1 MSESI
6 LLVEDNALV
15 LAQLNQTLT
24 TAGYQVT
31 TAVNGLDGYNKAQ
44 QQRFDLCIV
53 DHLMP
58 LMNGPQLVK
67 NLISL
72 GDNAPGSI
80 IFLTTQDLKLVNQI
94 SEVHLADKVLT
105 KPISNT
111 EFLAEVNQLK
121 ECSSEVA

>member
-31 TAVNGLDGYNKAQ
+31 TAINGLDGYNKAQ

-58 LMNGPQLVK
+58 LMNGPQLIK

-72 GDNAPGSI
+72 AGNAPSTI
-80 IFLTTQDLKLVNQI
+80 MFLTTQELKVVDQI
-94 SEVHLADKVLT
+94 SEVQLANKVLS
-105 KPISNT
+105 KPISNS
-111 EFLAEVNQLK
+111 EFLDEVRQLI
-121 ECSSEVA
+121 EYSSEVA

>member
-1 MSESI
+1 MSESV

-44 QQRFDLCIV
+44 QHRFDLCIV

-67 NLISL
+67 NLIAL
-72 GDNAPGSI
+72 GDHAPSSI

-111 EFLAEVNQLK
+111 EFLAEVSKLK
-121 ECSSEVA
+121 EYSSEVA

>member
-1 MSESI
+1 MTESI
-6 LLVEDNALV
+6 LLVEDNAPV

-31 TAVNGLDGYNKAQ
+31 TAINGLDGYNKAQ

-72 GDNAPGSI
+72 GDNTPGNI
-80 IFLTTQDLKLVNQI
+80 LFLTTQDLKTVNQI
-94 SEVHLADKVLT
+94 TEVHFADKVLS
-105 KPISNT
+105 KPISNA
-111 EFLAEVNQLK
+111 EFLAEVRKLI
-121 ECSSEVA
+121 EYSSEVA

>member
-6 LLVEDNALV
+6 LLVEDNASV

-31 TAVNGLDGYNKAQ
+31 TAINGLDGYNKAQ

-53 DHLMP
+53 DHKMP

-111 EFLAEVNQLK
+111 EFLAEVDQFK
-121 ECSSEVA
+121 EYKSEVA